1 MKKQNT
7 IQSANKRKTAQRKP
21 SLSGQDKNKKTATKS
36 PPSVKRKVQ
45 SLRKNNPDMFREIIE
60 NLLEGYFEVD
70 LAGNYTYANDALC
83 RMFGY
88 TQDEIIGN
96 NYRHFMSNESAGK
109 AYRSFHNVYQTG
121 QFVREIDWQAKKKD
135 GSVIHV
141 ELSVSLLNDPSGKP
155 IGFKGMIR
163 DITDRVMKEDV
174 LKKSAREWQ
183 TTFDTVSDA
192 ICMLDINQRIVRCN
206 SMMSRMFNVPKEET
220 TGKYCW
226 EIIHGTTEPP
236 PDCPVLKVK
245 KSLQKEAIER
255 RKNGM
260 WYNVIAYPILD
271 DQGGLTGFVHIVK
284 DISERKKAEE
294 ALRYTAEKFALA
306 FNQSPSPMCINSF
319 PEGRY
324 VDANDAYLHALGCK
338 REDLI
343 GHTPADLGL
352 WIDKSE
358 PRAFLKQLYKTG
370 AANNFELRV
379 RDQHGKIHWGLHS
392 ALIINISNSPFIL
405 TQIMDI
411 TDSKEAIE
419 KLTQAQIFN
428 EELINSVPGILYL
441 YDHTGHLVWWSKMHE
456 ALTGYSS
463 EEMKGM
469 YILDWFGDLEPDRSN
484 IKKAMIE
491 AMKTGSSNVEARL
504 LTKDGRTIPM
514 FFTPRKINIGGS
526 DHYLGIGVD
535 ITEIKR
541 TKSALQEKEKRLRGI
556 TENLPGMIY
565 QFYVK
570 DNGES
575 GVSYVSQ
582 PSHQIQDVLSL
593 SASENLN
600 SLFSDFCSRIHEDD
614 RERFFASIK
623 ESIETSSRWN
633 FEGRI
638 YAKNGQIVWFQ
649 GLSVPTRLE
658 DRVVFDGILL
668 NVTERKTA
676 EENLRKEQERFRII
690 TEQSSDIIILV
701 SPEGKIIYENLAVEK
716 ILGYNFQSRKDQ
728 NAFENIHPDDQPY
741 FMDLFTTLMRGEIPD
756 VEKAEIRIRDING
769 TWRTFEAIGN
779 VLKKDGRIEMMIANL
794 RDISDRKEAEEKLR
808 VQEAKFRTV
817 AEQSSDIIVL
827 TDKNGII
834 LYANPVLEQLLG
846 YNPAE
851 RIGYSTFKN
860 IYADDLNTIINSFN
874 LLVSD
879 IHAPPQRTEA
889 RIRHAD
895 GTLRE
900 FEIMARSI
908 VNHNT
913 IEAVIINLRDITE
926 RKRVEQSLR
935 ESEEKFRTLTESTPT
950 AVMLYQN
957 NKWVYA
963 NPAASEISGYSNREL
978 LEMNFWDFVHPEDKK
993 AVMERGLKR
1002 QRGEAVPSRYGLRII
1017 TKNGTIKWL
1026 YLSGATTNIGGSLA
1040 VIISVI
1046 DITEQKHAEDA
1057 LVERDTRF
1065 KKLSA
1070 HVPGMLYNFLGRT
1083 DGTYCFPFATDSIRQ
1098 LFGCS
1103 PEDVRHDFAPVEKVI
1118 YKDDLKKLYRSFIV
1132 TGKNMT
1138 PWELEFR
1145 VQLPGQPVKWL
1156 FGHSTPE
1163 RLPDGSILS
1172 HGYITDITERKK
1184 AEEKIIRLN
1193 ETLEEKVKERTAE
1206 LEAFSYS
1213 VSHDL
1218 RAPLRTID
1226 GFGQALLEEYDDK
1239 LDEQGKSYLKRITR
1253 ATNKMADL
1261 IEDMLKLSRIS
1272 RSEMDIV
1279 PVNLSQIAR
1288 AVADELQSA
1297 HQDRLINIT
1306 ITDNLVDSADPR
1318 LMRIVLENLI
1328 GNAWKFTGKKE
1339 KAEIE
1344 FSARTEGN
1352 QKVYY
1357 VRDNGAGF
1365 NMENSKKLFAPFQRF
1380 HSAEEFSGTGIGLAL
1395 IQRIIIRH
1403 GGRVWAQSHLDRGT
1417 TIYFTLHD

>member
-1 MKKQNT
+1 MKKQIT
-7 IQSANKRKTAQRKP
+7 IQSVNKKKTPPRKP
-21 SLSGQDKNKKTATKS
+21 SLSGQSKTKKAATKTTH
-36 PPSVKRKVQ
+36 PLKNRMK
-45 SLRKNNPDMFREIIE
+45 SLRKNSPDMFRDIIE
-60 NLLEGYFEVD
+60 NMLEGYFEVD
-70 LAGNYTYANDALC
+70 LAGTYTYVNDALC
-83 RMFGY
+83 KMFGY
-88 TQDEIIGN
+88 SKDEVIGN
-96 NYRHFMSNESAGK
+96 NYRHFMSKENAEK

-121 QFVREIDWQAKKKD
+121 QFVREIDWQAVKKD
-135 GSVIHV
+135 GSVIHI
-141 ELSVSLLNDPSGKP
+141 ELSVSLLNDPSGKL
-155 IGFKGMIR
+155 IGFKGMMR
-163 DITDRVMKEDV
+163 DITDRVMKEDF
-174 LKKSAREWQ
+174 LKKSAQEWQ

-192 ICMLDINQRIVRCN
+192 ICVLDINQRIVRCN
-206 SMMSRMFNVPKEET
+206 KMMSTMFKVTKEEAE
-220 TGKYCW
+220 GKYCW

-245 KSLQKEAIER
+245 KSLQEEEIER

-260 WYNVIAYPILD
+260 WYDVIAYPILGA
-271 DQGGLTGFVHIVK
+271 QSELTGFVHIIK
-284 DISERKKAEE
+284 DISARKKAEE
-294 ALRYTAEKFALA
+294 ALRYSEEKFALA
-306 FNQSPSPMCINSF
+306 FNQSPSPMCINSLA
-319 PEGRY
+319 EGRY
-324 VDANDAYLHALGCK
+324 VDVNDAFLHTLGYK
-338 REDLI
+338 REDII
-343 GHTPADLGL
+343 GHTPEDIGL

-358 PRAFLKQLYKTG
+358 PKAFLKQLYKMG
-370 AANNFELRV
+370 EARNFELRV
-379 RDQHGKIHWGLHS
+379 HDQQRKIHWGLAS
-392 ALIINISNSPFIL
+392 ALIINISNPPFIL

-411 TDSKEAIE
+411 TESKEAAE
-419 KLTQAQIFN
+419 KLAQAQIFD

-441 YDHTGHLVWWSKMHE
+441 YDQTGHLVWWNKMHE
-456 ALTGYSS
+456 TLTGYSS

-469 YILDWFGDLEPDRSN
+469 YILDWFGNLEPDRTD

-491 AMKTGSSNVEARL
+491 AMKTGSSTVEARL
-504 LTKDGRTIPM
+504 LTKDGKTIPM
-514 FFTPRKINIGGS
+514 FFTPRKINIAGS
-526 DHYLGIGVD
+526 EHYLGIGVD
-535 ITEIKR
+535 ITESKK
-541 TKSALQEKEKRLRGI
+541 TESALQEKEKRLRGI
-556 TENLPGMIY
+556 TENLPGIIY
-565 QFYVK
+565 QFYAK

-575 GVSYVSQ
+575 GVSYFSE
-582 PSHQIQDVLSL
+582 PSNDIQDVLSL
-593 SASENLN
+593 SELQNLD
-600 SLFSDFCSRIHEDD
+600 SVFSDFYSRIHEED
-614 RERFFASIK
+614 RERFLSSIR

-649 GLSVPTRLE
+649 GMSIPTRLD
-658 DRVVFDGILL
+658 DRMVFDGILL

-701 SPEGKIIYENLAVEK
+701 SPEGKIIYENLAVER
-716 ILGYNFQSRKDQ
+716 ILGMNFQSRKGQ

-741 FMDLFTTLMRGEIPD
+741 FIDLFTTLMRGEIPA
-756 VEKAEIRIRDING
+756 VEKAELRIRDIHG

-794 RDISDRKEAEEKLR
+794 RDISDRKDAEEKLR

-827 TDKNGII
+827 TDQDGII
-834 LYANPVLEQLLG
+834 LYENPVVEHLLG

-851 RIGYSTFKN
+851 QIGFSAFKN
-860 IYADDLNTIINSFN
+860 IYADDLKKSIDLFTI
-874 LLVSD
+874 LVSD
-879 IHAPPQRTEA
+879 INAPPQRTEA

-895 GTLRE
+895 GNLRE
-900 FEIMARSI
+900 FEIMARRI

-926 RKRVEQSLR
+926 RKNVEQSLR

-978 LEMNFWDFVHPEDKK
+978 LEMNFWDFVHPEDTKE
-993 AVMERGLKR
+993 VMERGLRR
-1002 QRGEAVPSRYGLRII
+1002 QRGEPVPSRYGLRII
-1017 TKNGTIKWL
+1017 AKNGAVKWL

-1040 VIISVI
+1040 VIISVM
-1046 DITEQKHAEDA
+1046 DITEQKHAEEA

-1083 DGTYCFPFATDSIRQ
+1083 DGTYCFPFATDSIRH
-1098 LFGCS
+1098 LFGCA
-1103 PEDVRHDFAPVEKVI
+1103 PEDVRNDFAPVEKVI

-1138 PWELEFR
+1138 NWELEFR
-1145 VQLPGQPVKWL
+1145 VQLPGQPLKWL

-1163 RLPDGSILS
+1163 QLPDGSILS

-1239 LDEQGKSYLKRITR
+1239 LDEQGKSYLTRITR
-1253 ATNKMADL
+1253 ATNKMGDL

-1288 AVADELQSA
+1288 AVTEELQSS
-1297 HQDRLINIT
+1297 HQGRLVDMT

-1344 FSARTEGN
+1344 FAARIEGN
-1352 QKVYY
+1352 KKVYF

-1403 GGRVWAQSHLDRGT
+1403 GGRVWAQSQLDQGT